1 LPVLVHTSD
10 VHVGAPLG
18 WLGDRASEQR
28 EQIRRTFS
36 STVDLALEE
45 RADCL
50 LIAGDLFDS
59 GSPPS
64 SDVRFV
70 LQEIARFTG
79 ESGSTAV
86 IFPGS
91 HDSLG
96 TASVYTNYAD
106 EFARVARLFVLG
118 EDDRTAVDLVGPGIS
133 IRGSALRSN
142 RSTTHQLAGLAP
154 STDLP
159 FSVAVAHGSVDVVPR
174 EPDDHPIDLEE
185 LAAPGW
191 AYFALGHWHSWRE
204 IEGAS
209 APAVYAGAP
218 EAMAVDQ
225 TGAGHIAV
233 VELGSSGAAVRK
245 HRIGVR
251 TVVGA
256 AIDVGTTPD
265 ATAFA
270 ARVRE
275 SVPPDIDTILRLGL
289 SGLLAVDSGFDETG
303 FLAAVVD
310 DYFQVVA
317 GDRTYHLRLDDEA
330 LARLPER
337 LVVGQ
342 FARMMKRKL
351 DDAAGDE
358 ERREIEDALQLGV
371 ALLQGKDVLR

>member
-10 VHVGAPLG
+10 VHLGAPLG

-36 STVDLALEE
+36 SIVDLAIEKK
-45 RADCL
+45 ADCL

-59 GSPPS
+59 GNPPS

-70 LQEIARFTG
+70 LQEIGRFTS
-79 ESGSTAV
+79 EPGSAAV

-96 TASVYTNYAD
+96 ASSVYANYAD

-118 EDDRTAVDLVGPGIS
+118 EDDRTTIDLTGPGIS
-133 IRGSALRSN
+133 IRGTAPRSN
-142 RSTTHQLAGLAP
+142 RSTSHQLAGLAP

-159 FSVAVAHGSVDVVPR
+159 FSVAVAHGSVNVVPV
-174 EPDDHPIDLEE
+174 EPDDHPIELEE

-191 AYFALGHWHSWRE
+191 TYFALGHWHSWRE
-204 IEGAS
+204 IDGTS

-218 EAMAVDQ
+218 EVMAVDQ
-225 TGAGHIAV
+225 TGAGYVAV
-233 VELGSSGAAVRK
+233 VDLGSDGAAVRK
-245 HRIGVR
+245 HRVGVR
-251 TVVGA
+251 TVAGA
-256 AIDVGTTPD
+256 TIDVGTTLD
-265 ATAFA
+265 AMAFA
-270 ARVRE
+270 AGVRE
-275 SVPPDIDTILRLGL
+275 SVPADADTILRLGL
-289 SGLLAVDSGFDETG
+289 SGLLAIDSGFDETE
-303 FLAAVVD
+303 FLAAVRG

-317 GDRTYHLRLDDEA
+317 GERTYHLRLDEEA
-330 LARLPER
+330 LERLPER
-337 LVVGQ
+337 LVIGQ
-342 FARMMKRKL
+342 FARLMKKQL
-351 DDAAGDE
+351 DAATREE